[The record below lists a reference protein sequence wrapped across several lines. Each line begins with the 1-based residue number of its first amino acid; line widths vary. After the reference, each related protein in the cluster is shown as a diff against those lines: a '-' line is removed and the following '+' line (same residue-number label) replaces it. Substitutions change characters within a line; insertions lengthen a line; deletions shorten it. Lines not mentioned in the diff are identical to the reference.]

1 MDLDI
6 NGGGILKKRGGGGG
20 VGIAKTKNLFAL
32 IYCNLQVQI
41 VRTCTRLLP
50 HQEHNAD
57 NAF

>member
-6 NGGGILKKRGGGGG
+6 NGGGILKKREG

-41 VRTCTRLLP
+41 VRTCTRFLP